1 MMKAVAPRHM
11 AIGASLF
18 LGYDLIIEL
27 FRHHDETN
35 QRPMFV
41 DHMIACGLIGM
52 VGGYVYLNTIRG
64 SLQGMLIGL

>member
-1 MMKAVAPRHM
+1 M

-35 QRPMFV
+35 QRPMFI

-64 SLQGMLIGL
+64 SL